1 MSCVFHYLPSLLLL
15 LLFCTNCGD
24 DSATAPPGDEPTSMP
39 QLTSAAFGTVPGQG
53 PATLYTLTN
62 DAGNSVK
69 ITDYGGIVTSINYDG
84 AEMTVAFD
92 DLAPYLDSFPY
103 YGALIGRYGN
113 RIADARFTLDGTTY
127 DLVPNEKGN
136 QLHGGTKG
144 FDKYIW
150 RADTNT
156 TADAAVLTLR
166 HTSPDGDM
174 GFPGK
179 LDVKVTYT
187 WTNDNELKLDY
198 EATTDEPTIVN
209 LTNHTY
215 FNISDA
221 DTMTAV
227 VLQLDADAYTP
238 VDEELIPFG
247 KNEPVAGTPFDFRA
261 GKPIGQDIRS
271 DHSQVKQVNGYD
283 HNWVLNNYDGSL
295 RQFATLTDPVSGRR
309 LTCSTTEP
317 GLQIFTTNF
326 TPGQFPARGGEPVKT
341 YEAICLETQHFPD
354 SPNQEGFAT
363 PRLDV
368 GETYRTTTV
377 YHFSKGA
384 GL

>member
-1 MSCVFHYLPSLLLL
+1 
-15 LLFCTNCGD
+15 
-24 DSATAPPGDEPTSMP
+24 MP
-39 QLTSAAFGTVPGQG
+39 QIIGEKFGHVNGEGAT
-53 PATLYTLTN
+53 TLYTLTN
-62 DAGNSVK
+62 ESGNQVK
-69 ITDYGGIVTSINYDG
+69 ITDYGGIVTSILFDG
-84 AEMTVAFD
+84 SEMTVAFD
-92 DLAPYLDSFPY
+92 DFNRYLDSFPY

-113 RIADARFTLDGTTY
+113 RIADARFSLDGTTY

-150 RADTNT
+150 RAETDTT
-156 TADAAVLTLR
+156 PEAAILTLY

-174 GFPGK
+174 GFPGS
-179 LDVKVTYT
+179 LEVKVTYT
-187 WTNDNELKLDY
+187 WTNDNELRIDY
-198 EATTDEPTIVN
+198 EATTDKATIVN

-221 DTMTAV
+221 DTVTDV

-238 VDEELIPFG
+238 VDEELIPLG
-247 KNEPVAGTPFDFRA
+247 KNEPVEGTPFDFRA

-271 DHSQVKQVNGYD
+271 EHPQVKQVNGYD
-283 HNWVLNNYDGSL
+283 HNWELNNYDGSL
-295 RQFATLTDPVSGRR
+295 RQIATLTDPVSGRR

-326 TPGQFPARGGEPVKT
+326 TPGQFPARGGKPVNT

-354 SPNQEGFAT
+354 SPNQEAFQT

-377 YHFSKGA
+377 YQFSKGA
-384 GL
+384 GF